1 MQPPVPSLT
10 PTWRNAPYPSIS
22 PSRSDLSVAG
32 KTVIVTG
39 AGSGI
44 GRATALSFAR
54 AGASRII
61 LIGRNKA
68 NLEETQK
75 SLPSES
81 SVHAADIRDEQA
93 IAKIALAVG
102 RWDVLVLAAG
112 YIPTPG
118 SIRDTSVDEWWKAL
132 ETNLKGTLIAAKS
145 FLPTANPSHA
155 AVIGYSAA
163 ITFPAA
169 MLQGLSA
176 YNISKIAVLKLIEY
190 IAAENP
196 SVFAAALHPG
206 IVDTDILKR
215 SGGDPATLPMDSIE
229 LPANFAVWLTSKEAS
244 FLNGGLVWA
253 NWDVDELKA
262 RAGEIQSGSL
272 LTAGVLGWPFSPA

>member
-10 PTWRNAPYPSIS
+10 ATWRNAPYPSIS
-22 PSRSDLSVAG
+22 PSRSELSAAG
-32 KTVIVTG
+32 KTVVVTG

-44 GRATALSFAR
+44 GRATAISFAR
-54 AGASRII
+54 AGASKII

-68 NLEETQK
+68 NLEETQTL
-75 SLPSES
+75 LPSTS
-81 SVHAADIRDEQA
+81 SVHAADITNEQA
-93 IAKIALAVG
+93 IAEIASAVG

-112 YIPTPG
+112 YMATPG
-118 SIRDTSVDEWWKAL
+118 SIQDSSIGDWWKAL
-132 ETNLKGTLIAAKS
+132 ETNLKGTLIAAKA

-169 MLQGLSA
+169 MLQGLSG
-176 YNISKIAVLKLIEY
+176 YTISKIAVLKLIEY

-206 IVDTDILKR
+206 VVDTDILR
-215 SGGDPATLPMDSIE
+215 QGGADPATLPVDSVD
-229 LPANFAVWLTSKEAS
+229 LPANFAVWLASKEAS
-244 FLNGGLVWA
+244 FLNGRLVWA

-262 RAGEIQSGSL
+262 RADEIQSGLL
-272 LTAGVLGWPFSPA
+272 LTAGVLGVAV